1 MNQSLTD
8 DEWIKIE
15 KQFFKDYLKWSKSN
29 RKSLA
34 PIYPP
39 ELNDSNIGD
48 DEWDYKGNE
57 KLLVDEKKD
66 KRVDLIK
73 RMVNAYKQKKLDKIK
88 QNKLWKGFT

>member
-57 KLLVDEKKD
+57 KLLVDEATEATSTGTKGKS
-66 KRVDLIK
+66 KPVVDNTPLFPDEPG
-73 RMVNAYKQKKLDKIK
+73 L
-88 QNKLWKGFT
+88 